1 MVVGTIRF
9 LGEPARNDYLTIGE
23 ELDRPSDAEWG
34 PYKMPDDS
42 LRLAV
47 LIDADNASAAV
58 IGDILSEV
66 ASLGTASVKRVYGD
80 FTTSNLHSWRAV
92 LLEHAIQPVQQFR
105 NTVGKNASDSALI
118 IDAMDLLH
126 TRELGGF
133 CLVSSD
139 SDFTRL
145 ATRIR
150 EDGLPVYGFGEEKT
164 PRSFINACDR
174 FIYTEIFRTKA
185 VGSSKAV
192 APTKS
197 GPLRDFNS
205 DEGFKAAL
213 DQSIDAA
220 ATESRS
226 CTFRSSRQS
235 SAKAVARFRPAQ
247 LWLSEA
253 ERSCGEGP
261 VPETGSR
268 KDCQWHSGR
277 LCRTQVT
284 SSSKTA
290 KPKHLADTA
299 IDLIEERERNED
311 RETEWKIGD

>member
-1 MVVGTIRF
+1 
-9 LGEPARNDYLTIGE
+9 
-23 ELDRPSDAEWG
+23 
-34 PYKMPDDS
+34 MPDDS

-47 LIDADNASAAV
+47 LVDANNASTAV

-118 IDAMDLLH
+118 IDAMDFAAH
-126 TRELGGF
+126 AGVGGF

-192 APTKS
+192 VSTLAAMQSDNLARMGNIAVMDYTSTK
-197 GPLRDFNS
+197 
-205 DEGFKAAL
+205 
-213 DQSIDAA
+213 
-220 ATESRS
+220 
-226 CTFRSSRQS
+226 
-235 SAKAVARFRPAQ
+235 
-247 LWLSEA
+247 W
-253 ERSCGEGP
+253 
-261 VPETGSR
+261 
-268 KDCQWHSGR
+268 
-277 LCRTQVT
+277 
-284 SSSKTA
+284 
-290 KPKHLADTA
+290 
-299 IDLIEERERNED
+299 
-311 RETEWKIGD
+311 

>member
-1 MVVGTIRF
+1 
-9 LGEPARNDYLTIGE
+9 
-23 ELDRPSDAEWG
+23 
-34 PYKMPDDS
+34 MPDDS

-80 FTTSNLHSWRAV
+80 FTTSNLHSWRTV

-133 CLVSSD
+133 CLVSSG

-185 VGSSKAV
+185 VGSSKAEV
-192 APTKS
+192 AP
-197 GPLRDFNS
+197 F
-205 DEGFKAAL
+205 
-213 DQSIDAA
+213 
-220 ATESRS
+220 
-226 CTFRSSRQS
+226 
-235 SAKAVARFRPAQ
+235 
-247 LWLSEA
+247 
-253 ERSCGEGP
+253 
-261 VPETGSR
+261 
-268 KDCQWHSGR
+268 QWTVWNMAWR
-277 LCRTQVT
+277 
-284 SSSKTA
+284 A
-290 KPKHLADTA
+290 P
-299 IDLIEERERNED
+299 I
-311 RETEWKIGD
+311 

>member
-1 MVVGTIRF
+1 M
-9 LGEPARNDYLTIGE
+9 PNDTLH
-23 ELDRPSDAEWG
+23 
-34 PYKMPDDS
+34 
-42 LRLAV
+42 LAV

-58 IGDILSEV
+58 IGDILSEI

-92 LLEHAIQPVQQFR
+92 LLQHAIQPIQQFR

-118 IDAMDLLH
+118 IDAMDLPH

-185 VGSSKAV
+185 GSSKAA

-197 GPLRDFNS
+197 GPLRDFNN

-220 ATESRS
+220 ATESGRAHLG
-226 CTFRSSRQS
+226 TVGNHLLKLLPDFDPRNYGFR
-235 SAKAVARFRPAQ
+235 K
-247 LWLSEA
+247 LSDLVEKDPSLRLVREKTAGGTQVVYA
-253 ERSCGEGP
+253 ER
-261 VPETGSR
+261 
-268 KDCQWHSGR
+268 K
-277 LCRTQVT
+277 
-284 SSSKTA
+284 
-290 KPKHLADTA
+290 
-299 IDLIEERERNED
+299 
-311 RETEWKIGD
+311 